1 MSDGEAYS
9 VEMPESAWLLLEVVP
24 PGLAERVR
32 AELERLAARMAK
44 HPQPGA
50 AISTMRLG
58 ADYTALVFVD
68 HEARRI
74 TLKEVK
80 PAARNG
86 KRRR

>member
-1 MSDGEAYS
+1 MSDGEAYR
-9 VEMPESAWLLLEVVP
+9 VDMPESAWLLLPVVP

-32 AELERLAARMAK
+32 AELERLAVRMAK
-44 HPQPGA
+44 RPQPGA

-80 PAARNG
+80 AVSSGG
-86 KRRR
+86 KRRH

>member
-1 MSDGEAYS
+1 MGDGGPYRVEIPEA
-9 VEMPESAWLLLEVVP
+9 AWLLLPQVP
-24 PGLAERVR
+24 PGLPERVR
-32 AELERLAARMAK
+32 AELERLAVRMAR

-68 HEARRI
+68 HEARLI

-80 PAARNG
+80 PANGNG